1 MAQPICPKSRF
12 FADFFTQ
19 IILPLKKGHIVALL
33 ILVVLLIDQASKF
46 YIKTH
51 FEYNEDVLIGGL
63 DWARL
68 HFVENE
74 GMAFGITFDW
84 EYGKLLLSLFRVLM
98 VAGLIW
104 YLRLLLV
111 AEMPFGFILSIGL
124 ITAGALGNII
134 DSAFYGL
141 IFSVSGYHGGVAE
154 VTAFGQGYGMTQ
166 ELPFNG
172 FMHGRVVDMLYFPIK
187 WVHIPD
193 WLPWIGGD
201 DFLFFSPIFNVADAS
216 ITIGVLMIVIFQS
229 RFFRDGFI
237 QQETPEAPAVTWE
250 DAEKSDEEVLAS
262 ADSDTEAPE
271 NPDWNENAEQEI
283 PGEDTRNNEQP
294 SESAPKPNNHNL
306 L

>member
-1 MAQPICPKSRF
+1 
-12 FADFFTQ
+12 
-19 IILPLKKGHIVALL
+19 LKKGYIVALL
-33 ILVVLLIDQASKF
+33 IIVVLLIDQASKF

-51 FEYNEDVLIGGL
+51 FEYNEDILLGGF

-98 VAGLIW
+98 VIGLIW
-104 YLRLLLV
+104 YLRLLLQ

-134 DSAFYGL
+134 DSAFYAL

-154 VTAFGQGYGMTQ
+154 LTPFGQGYGLTQ
-166 ELPFNG
+166 GLPFNG
-172 FMHGRVVDMLYFPIK
+172 FMHGRVVDMLYFPMK
-187 WVHIPD
+187 WIHMPE
-193 WLPWIGGD
+193 WLPWIGGE

-216 ITIGVLMIVIFQS
+216 ITIGILMIVIFQR

-237 QQETPEAPAVTWE
+237 QQETPAQPEVTTE
-250 DAEKSDEEVLAS
+250 TPDEKPDEEVMAS
-262 ADSDTEAPE
+262 ADSDMDTPNDWTEHTDQE
-271 NPDWNENAEQEI
+271 TRPD
-283 PGEDTRNNEQP
+283 EDQRNSDQP

>member
-1 MAQPICPKSRF
+1 M
-12 FADFFTQ
+12 
-19 IILPLKKGHIVALL
+19 KKGHIVALL

-154 VTAFGQGYGMTQ
+154 LTAFGQGYGMTQ